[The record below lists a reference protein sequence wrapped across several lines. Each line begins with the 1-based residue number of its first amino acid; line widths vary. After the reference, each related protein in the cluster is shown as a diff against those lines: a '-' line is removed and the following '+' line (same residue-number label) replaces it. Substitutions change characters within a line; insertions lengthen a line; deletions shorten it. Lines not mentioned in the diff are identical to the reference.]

1 MPANVK
7 TPRVL
12 VQQVRRRD
20 RRILALVSTAAIVA
34 IGSRL
39 RRGCRRRAESV
50 RRGSRTVPHGTNDG
64 ACRGLL
70 LLSACSPAAQI
81 TRGEVLT
88 GPTATPAMQD
98 LRKSPAQHHAE
109 ACDPTGR
116 KLHTCLRRI
125 RSCSVRFSIP
135 TRRWT
140 SSPPASIEPDIHR
153 LKYLLLPVVGNVV
166 G

>member
-1 MPANVK
+1 MLANVK
-7 TPRVL
+7 PPRVL
-12 VQQVRRRD
+12 VRQVRRRD
-20 RRILALVSTAAIVA
+20 RRILALASTVAIVA

-39 RRGCRRRAESV
+39 RRRCRRRGESV
-50 RRGSRTVPHGTNDG
+50 RRGSSTVPHGTNDG

-70 LLSACSPAAQI
+70 FLSACSTAAQR
-81 TRGEVLT
+81 TRGEILT
-88 GPTATPAMQD
+88 GSTTTPAMQD
-98 LRKSPAQHHAE
+98 LRKSLAQHHAK

-140 SSPPASIEPDIHR
+140 SSSPAFIEPEIHR